1 MRLIIFT
8 LSALLAF
15 AVAEREFNLCA
26 REEKVCP
33 GGVKPKTPCADGSQP
48 RCPSGRTDT
57 CKPKWKR
64 CADRSEPVR
73 QCATGKP
80 HCPWTTKN
88 RNHPWIIVHVSTLPP
103 CVYIHG
109 RSIDNVDITVSRL
122 WGVTLMFI
130 IQIETHFLLKRIFV
144 SCHFHADRHC
154 HFDFVFPNIGS
165 GYITKKFHEHPSI
178 GIFIIYHSFG

>member
-1 MRLIIFT
+1 MGSSSTVKVRMRLIIFT

-15 AVAEREFNLCA
+15 AMAEREFNLCA

-88 RNHPWIIVHVSTLPP
+88 RNHPWGKMTTWDHGLVQPPTTADQMSQVSKL
-103 CVYIHG
+103 YA
-109 RSIDNVDITVSRL
+109 
-122 WGVTLMFI
+122 
-130 IQIETHFLLKRIFV
+130 Q
-144 SCHFHADRHC
+144 A
-154 HFDFVFPNIGS
+154 NISQQHLINSKMGQKGLGDKQS
-165 GYITKKFHEHPSI
+165 E
-178 GIFIIYHSFG
+178 

>member
-1 MRLIIFT
+1 MGYQRRVHGSNSSTINIMRLIILT

-48 RCPSGRTDT
+48 KCPSGRTDT

-73 QCATGKP
+73 QCATVPSNMTHTLLTGCLHYPNGRGYNPLRHYISTRSGRDDETGKA
-80 HCPWTTKN
+80 
-88 RNHPWIIVHVSTLPP
+88 R
-103 CVYIHG
+103 
-109 RSIDNVDITVSRL
+109 VDHNSSCKSN
-122 WGVTLMFI
+122 G
-130 IQIETHFLLKRIFV
+130 LK
-144 SCHFHADRHC
+144 A
-154 HFDFVFPNIGS
+154 
-165 GYITKKFHEHPSI
+165 
-178 GIFIIYHSFG
+178 

>member
-1 MRLIIFT
+1 MGQQQHHHEVDHLHLVRPPRL
-8 LSALLAF
+8 

-48 RCPSGRTDT
+48 KCPSGRTDT

-88 RNHPWIIVHVSTLPP
+88 RNHPW
-103 CVYIHG
+103 G
-109 RSIDNVDITVSRL
+109 
-122 WGVTLMFI
+122 
-130 IQIETHFLLKRIFV
+130 K
-144 SCHFHADRHC
+144 
-154 HFDFVFPNIGS
+154 
-165 GYITKKFHEHPSI
+165 
-178 GIFIIYHSFG
+178 

>member
-1 MRLIIFT
+1 MGSSSIIMRLIIFT

-48 RCPSGRTDT
+48 KCPSGRTDT

-73 QCATGKP
+73 QCHWEAP
-80 HCPWTTKN
+80 
-88 RNHPWIIVHVSTLPP
+88 LPLDHQEQEP
-103 CVYIHG
+103 PVG
-109 RSIDNVDITVSRL
+109 QIDNLGSWPCTTNYNGRPDVS
-122 WGVTLMFI
+122 
-130 IQIETHFLLKRIFV
+130 
-144 SCHFHADRHC
+144 
-154 HFDFVFPNIGS
+154 
-165 GYITKKFHEHPSI
+165 
-178 GIFIIYHSFG
+178 SFQAVCSSKY

>member
-1 MRLIIFT
+1 MGSSSTIIMRLIIFT

-64 CADRSEPVR
+64 CAGRSEAVSHRKAPLPVDD
-73 QCATGKP
+73 QEQEPPMGQIDISLPSSASDE
-80 HCPWTTKN
+80 HWAELIS
-88 RNHPWIIVHVSTLPP
+88 HPYAVCSSL
-103 CVYIHG
+103 
-109 RSIDNVDITVSRL
+109 S
-122 WGVTLMFI
+122 
-130 IQIETHFLLKRIFV
+130 
-144 SCHFHADRHC
+144 
-154 HFDFVFPNIGS
+154 
-165 GYITKKFHEHPSI
+165 
-178 GIFIIYHSFG
+178 

>member
-1 MRLIIFT
+1 MGSSSIIMRLIIFT

-48 RCPSGRTDT
+48 KCPSGRTDT

-73 QCATGKP
+73 AFFSRGAIEQALGLLCEQAELHKADSARAFCIARTRHLFHVCRAAMRNRSVAFTPDSKDACCAIAKL
-80 HCPWTTKN
+80 
-88 RNHPWIIVHVSTLPP
+88 IA
-103 CVYIHG
+103 
-109 RSIDNVDITVSRL
+109 VD
-122 WGVTLMFI
+122 
-130 IQIETHFLLKRIFV
+130 
-144 SCHFHADRHC
+144 
-154 HFDFVFPNIGS
+154 
-165 GYITKKFHEHPSI
+165 
-178 GIFIIYHSFG
+178 

>member
-1 MRLIIFT
+1 MGSSSIIMRLIIFT

-33 GGVKPKTPCADGSQP
+33 GGVKPRTPCADGSQP
-48 RCPSGRTDT
+48 KCPSGRTDT

-88 RNHPWIIVHVSTLPP
+88 RSHPFGPKDIPGFHMLYAQANISKLHLTNMKQQDKMVFGKTNLNKLVLGDF
-103 CVYIHG
+103 CV
-109 RSIDNVDITVSRL
+109 RT
-122 WGVTLMFI
+122 FI
-130 IQIETHFLLKRIFV
+130 QLISSALE
-144 SCHFHADRHC
+144 CE
-154 HFDFVFPNIGS
+154 N
-165 GYITKKFHEHPSI
+165 
-178 GIFIIYHSFG
+178 

>member
-1 MRLIIFT
+1 MGSSSIIMRSIIFT

-26 REEKVCP
+26 RAEKVCP

-73 QCATGKP
+73 QCATGNRTAHGP
-80 HCPWTTKN
+80 PRTGTTHGANRYLFGLLRKMGQIDVSSIRCMLIAFPANISQQHLTNLKN
-88 RNHPWIIVHVSTLPP
+88 
-103 CVYIHG
+103 G
-109 RSIDNVDITVSRL
+109 ENVFFGEKNPKKL
-122 WGVTLMFI
+122 G
-130 IQIETHFLLKRIFV
+130 LK
-144 SCHFHADRHC
+144 
-154 HFDFVFPNIGS
+154 
-165 GYITKKFHEHPSI
+165 KKKKKKKKKK
-178 GIFIIYHSFG
+178 

>member
-48 RCPSGRTDT
+48 KCPSGRTDT

-88 RNHPWIIVHVSTLPP
+88 RNHPWANRQLGIMALYNHPQRPTRCLKLPS
-103 CVYIHG
+103 CMLKQ
-109 RSIDNVDITVSRL
+109 IDNLGSWPCTTTHNGRPDVS
-122 WGVTLMFI
+122 
-130 IQIETHFLLKRIFV
+130 
-144 SCHFHADRHC
+144 
-154 HFDFVFPNIGS
+154 
-165 GYITKKFHEHPSI
+165 
-178 GIFIIYHSFG
+178 

>member
-1 MRLIIFT
+1 MGSNSTIKVKMRLIIFT

-48 RCPSGRTDT
+48 KCPSGRTDT

-73 QCATGKP
+73 SAPLGSPTAPGPPRTG
-80 HCPWTTKN
+80 TTHGAN
-88 RNHPWIIVHVSTLPP
+88 RQLGIMALYNHPQRPTRCLKFPSCMLK
-103 CVYIHG
+103 
-109 RSIDNVDITVSRL
+109 
-122 WGVTLMFI
+122 
-130 IQIETHFLLKRIFV
+130 QILANNT
-144 SCHFHADRHC
+144 
-154 HFDFVFPNIGS
+154 
-165 GYITKKFHEHPSI
+165 
-178 GIFIIYHSFG
+178 

>member
-1 MRLIIFT
+1 MGSSSSSKTIIMRLIIFT

-48 RCPSGRTDT
+48 RYPSGRTDT

-80 HCPWTTKN
+80 HPHGPPRTGTTHGAN
-88 RNHPWIIVHVSTLPP
+88 RYLSSLMVV
-103 CVYIHG
+103 VG
-109 RSIDNVDITVSRL
+109 GL
-122 WGVTLMFI
+122 WGNCV
-130 IQIETHFLLKRIFV
+130 LKCY
-144 SCHFHADRHC
+144 STQHK
-154 HFDFVFPNIGS
+154 NITIS
-165 GYITKKFHEHPSI
+165 PAI
-178 GIFIIYHSFG
+178 GFCILTD

>member
-1 MRLIIFT
+1 MGRSKPDTETGSSSSTVVKMRLIIFT
-8 LSALLAF
+8 VSALLAF
-15 AVAEREFNLCA
+15 AEREFNLCS

-64 CADRSEPVR
+64 CGDRSEPVR

-88 RNHPWIIVHVSTLPP
+88 RNHPW
-103 CVYIHG
+103 G
-109 RSIDNVDITVSRL
+109 
-122 WGVTLMFI
+122 
-130 IQIETHFLLKRIFV
+130 K
-144 SCHFHADRHC
+144 
-154 HFDFVFPNIGS
+154 
-165 GYITKKFHEHPSI
+165 
-178 GIFIIYHSFG
+178 

>member
-1 MRLIIFT
+1 MGSSGINESTWGSSSTIKVKMRLIIFT

-48 RCPSGRTDT
+48 KCPSGRTDT

-73 QCATGKP
+73 QCATGSP
-80 HCPWTTKN
+80 TAPGPPRTGTTHGAN
-88 RNHPWIIVHVSTLPP
+88 RQL
-103 CVYIHG
+103 
-109 RSIDNVDITVSRL
+109 VSRVL
-122 WGVTLMFI
+122 YNLPQQPT
-130 IQIETHFLLKRIFV
+130 R
-144 SCHFHADRHC
+144 
-154 HFDFVFPNIGS
+154 
-165 GYITKKFHEHPSI
+165 
-178 GIFIIYHSFG
+178 

>member
-1 MRLIIFT
+1 MGSSSNIMRLIIFT

-33 GGVKPKTPCADGSQP
+33 GGVRPKTPCADGSQP

-73 QCATGKP
+73 QSPQESPTARGRPRTG
-80 HCPWTTKN
+80 TTRGANN
-88 RNHPWIIVHVSTLPP
+88 RYLS
-103 CVYIHG
+103 
-109 RSIDNVDITVSRL
+109 
-122 WGVTLMFI
+122 
-130 IQIETHFLLKRIFV
+130 LLLLR
-144 SCHFHADRHC
+144 
-154 HFDFVFPNIGS
+154 PLTNIGPNR
-165 GYITKKFHEHPSI
+165 YLIHTLYAHRFPSE
-178 GIFIIYHSFG
+178 Y